1 VSLIVRNQ
9 RIYEPITRLNI
20 RSLQFPCASSIRIT
34 EDSSLINNVKLKFPT
49 FEVGF
54 SAKISRMT
62 LYLYQLEFTDLQLEE
77 FQKINKYLWDR
88 YKESIVGV
96 LKLEKDAP
104 TTAVHTAIFS
114 KPKIEAP
121 QFKAKILLADDEILF
136 TDLLSRFLQQ
146 KGYHC
151 FAVNEAR
158 EILDRAIRYK
168 PDLIILDLKMPDYD
182 GITICRRLKRN
193 PATVQIPVI
202 MMTGSNIKDDIIES
216 KEAGAQDYVLKSADL
231 DLELLL
237 KRIENILKT

>member
-1 VSLIVRNQ
+1 
-9 RIYEPITRLNI
+9 
-20 RSLQFPCASSIRIT
+20 
-34 EDSSLINNVKLKFPT
+34 
-49 FEVGF
+49 
-54 SAKISRMT
+54 MT